1 MMTEEEKKYNTPI
14 TFGMLD
20 SIFKEIEESLT
31 PRLNALNDAV
41 GRSCDS
47 YEKSILKLADMC
59 SKTIEE
65 LNILRAFVIAAYAN
79 QNHISVERATQVY
92 RDYAT
97 KFNDVIK
104 ETKEKNK

>member
-31 PRLNALNDAV
+31 PQINALGDVVEERCDA
-41 GRSCDS
+41 
-47 YEKSILKLADMC
+47 YEKFILKLADTC
-59 SKTIEE
+59 SKIIDK
-65 LNILRAFVIAAYAN
+65 LNVLQAFVIAVYAD
-79 QNHISVERATQVY
+79 QNLISVERAAQVY

-97 KFNDVIK
+97 KFSNIFNEAKGD
-104 ETKEKNK
+104 

>member
-14 TFGMLD
+14 PTGMWA

-31 PRLNALNDAV
+31 PQLSALNDAV

-47 YEKSILKLADMC
+47 YEKSICKLADMC
-59 SKTIEE
+59 SKTIDE

-79 QNHISVERATQVY
+79 QNLLSIERATQVY

-97 KFNDVIK
+97 KFSNIVK
-104 ETKEKNK
+104 EAKGD

>member
-31 PRLNALNDAV
+31 PQLSALNDAV

-47 YEKSILKLADMC
+47 YEKSICKLADMC
-59 SKTIEE
+59 SKTIDE
-65 LNILRAFVIAAYAN
+65 LNILRAFVIAVYAD
-79 QNHISVERATQVY
+79 QNLISVERAAQVY

-97 KFNDVIK
+97 KFSNIVK
-104 ETKEKNK
+104 EAKGD

>member
-1 MMTEEEKKYNTPI
+1 MTEEEKKYNTPI

-20 SIFKEIEESLT
+20 SILKEIEESLT
-31 PRLNALNDAV
+31 PQLDALNDAV

-47 YEKSILKLADMC
+47 YEKSILKLADTC
-59 SKTIEE
+59 SKTIDK
-65 LNILRAFVIAAYAN
+65 LNVLQAFVIAVYAD
-79 QNHISVERATQVY
+79 QNHISVEKAAQVY

>member
-1 MMTEEEKKYNTPI
+1 MMTEEEKKDNTPI

-31 PRLNALNDAV
+31 PQLNALNDAV

-47 YEKSILKLADMC
+47 YEKSICKLADMC
-59 SKTIEE
+59 SKTIEK
-65 LNILRAFVIAAYAN
+65 LNVLQAFVIAAYAN
-79 QNHISVERATQVY
+79 QNLISVERAAQVY

-97 KFNDVIK
+97 KFSNIVK
-104 ETKEKNK
+104 EAKGD

>member
-1 MMTEEEKKYNTPI
+1 MMTEEEKNTPI

-20 SIFKEIEESLT
+20 SILKEIEESLT
-31 PRLNALNDAV
+31 PQLNALGDVV

-47 YEKSILKLADMC
+47 YEKSICKLADMC

-65 LNILRAFVIAAYAN
+65 LNILRAFVIAVYAD
-79 QNHISVERATQVY
+79 QNLLSAERATQIY

-97 KFNDVIK
+97 KFSNIFK
-104 ETKEKNK
+104 EAKGD